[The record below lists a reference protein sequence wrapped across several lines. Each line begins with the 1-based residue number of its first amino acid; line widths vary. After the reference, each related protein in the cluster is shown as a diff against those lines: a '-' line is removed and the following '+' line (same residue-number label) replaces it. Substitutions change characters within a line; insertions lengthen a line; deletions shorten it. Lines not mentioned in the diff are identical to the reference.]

1 MYEATR
7 VPLAFIKEGTMTG
20 SGTGAACS
28 PLILRWTHCFNLEA
42 EMGMVLEAGM
52 EGAMVGSP
60 AWMAK
65 VMRVGM
71 VGKEK

>member
-7 VPLAFIKEGTMTG
+7 VPLAFMKEGTMTG

-28 PLILRWTHCFNLEA
+28 PLILRWTDFFNLEA
-42 EMGMVLEAGM
+42 EIGIVLEAGM

-60 AWMAK
+60 SWMTQ

-71 VGKEK
+71 VAKER